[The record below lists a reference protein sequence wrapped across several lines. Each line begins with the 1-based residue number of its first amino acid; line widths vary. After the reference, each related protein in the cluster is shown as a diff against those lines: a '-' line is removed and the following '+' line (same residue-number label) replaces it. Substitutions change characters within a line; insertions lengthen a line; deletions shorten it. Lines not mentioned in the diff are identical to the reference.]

1 MANQGFVQELNLA
14 EVTDGEE
21 IILNLAG
28 GNAANDL
35 KVFQGLSSQKS
46 LLFFDRFKHLAR
58 TEESSKTIELGTEFV
73 FDSEY
78 SYTDDDVVEIQPIN
92 LIQDY
97 AFEYVGFDDD
107 GVLTNPLAGYDI
119 TFDRGNS
126 YEPGTYEVKFKGG
139 GGTNLSATA
148 TVVVSDGSV
157 GSVGFRGQI
166 SSVDI
171 TSSGTIQ
178 QSGTLIQGFKQTDV
192 LNVGEYRLQGTS
204 TFEVGDIPGDLA
216 GIDGEG
222 FTVTLTGF
230 PWRVILV
237 GNYAWDPSS
246 LETETLKIQISET
259 SSKLNGIYNVR
270 KDNGV
275 NKFVPPNDSTE
286 KAYDINRKLF
296 AQQTLTT
303 NLELFDIDGDGVLS
317 EFDIDLIEV
326 FFTNSQ
332 NFDQTILADFL
343 DDVKDWVDTYI
354 AANGLETGAIRTNAV
369 SLVAYMTG
377 LNPTITNVDGVGD
390 HGEADATDI
399 ALMREYIQNSTN
411 PDGATFDDPGYLY
424 QSVSATTSLGQSLV
438 NVTGLGHVIA
448 TEIRVPEYPNYVL
461 DTTKYVK
468 PFFTIFRDFGGSD
481 LNIFDSFSKF
491 GRKLTCTTD
500 QTNWVNI
507 PIGNAYTESNIDF
520 RVADKFT
527 SIIENVTIYYVVV
540 VASGNGF
547 SPTTTFS
554 SFNLTVISSVP
565 VIGSDDTGA
574 EYGIFDAN
582 GRDRFYL
589 RTAPRST
596 IDSDKEI
603 VLISETYVLDA
614 TESTTYSGSTV
625 PTTTLFPDV
634 IFKRDDSLTLE
645 NVGNLE
651 PPEILEN
658 ETVSEGYGREGGFSY
673 GVDEGYTVELDN
685 VGDTVDQSAYLKD
698 QKYRV
703 DKNLYYQRDIE
714 IDGLLAAYDP
724 DSFNSNDNQLAEE
737 SSPGI
742 FISDA
747 GSQVT
752 NNLRSDFAGKT
763 RSFSSDYNPWSI
775 SDGII
780 ETTSYRANIND
791 LLFST
796 KIDIDVRRNGGEA
809 PYATDNSKFV
819 DGNGALNETL
829 AQNFAVVPANPSA
842 YKLKITVNGED
853 FFIIMKKA

>member
-14 EVTDGEE
+14 EVTDGEQL
-21 IILNLAG
+21 ILNLAG
-28 GNAANDL
+28 ENAANDL

-46 LLFFDRFKHLAR
+46 LLFFDRFKHIAR
-58 TEESSKTIELGTEFV
+58 TQESSKTVELGTEFV
-73 FDSEY
+73 FNSEY

-97 AFEYVGFDDD
+97 DFEYVGFDGD
-107 GVLTNPLAGYDI
+107 GVLSNPLAGYDI

-126 YEPGTYEVKFKGG
+126 YAPGTYEVKFQGG
-139 GGTNLSATA
+139 SGTNLSATA

-157 GSVGFRGQI
+157 GTVGFRGQI
-166 SSVDI
+166 SSVEI
-171 TSSGTIQ
+171 TSSGTTQ

-192 LNVGEYRLQGTS
+192 LTVGQHRLQGAS
-204 TFEVGDIPGDLA
+204 TFEGGDIPGDLT
-216 GIDGEG
+216 GIAGEG

-230 PWRVILV
+230 PWRIILV
-237 GNYAWDPSS
+237 GNYAWDPSG
-246 LETETLKIQISET
+246 LETENLKIQVSET
-259 SSKLNGIYNVR
+259 SAKLNGIYDVR
-270 KDNGV
+270 KVNGV

-286 KAYDINRKLF
+286 KAYDVNRKLF

-326 FFTNSQ
+326 FFTNSE
-332 NFDQTILADFL
+332 NFDKTILSDYI
-343 DDVKDWVDTYI
+343 DDVKDWVDDYI
-354 AANGLETGAIRTNAV
+354 SINGLETGAIRTNAV

-377 LNPTITNVDGVGD
+377 LNPSITNVDGVGD

-399 ALMREYIQNSTN
+399 SLMRQYIQNSTN

-424 QSVSATTSLGQSLV
+424 QPVSATTSLGQSLV

-448 TEIRVPEYPNYVL
+448 TEVRVPEYPNYVL

-468 PFFTIFRDFGGSD
+468 PFFTIFKDLNGSD
-481 LNIFDSFSKF
+481 QNTFDSFSKF

-527 SIIENVTIYYVVV
+527 SIIDNVTIYYVIV

-547 SPTTTFS
+547 SPSTTFS
-554 SFNLTVISSVP
+554 SFNLTVLSSVP
-565 VIGSDDTGA
+565 VIGSDDTGV
-574 EYGIFDAN
+574 EYGVFDAN

-589 RTAPRST
+589 RTSPRST

-603 VLISETYVLDA
+603 VLISETYNLDA
-614 TESTTYSGSTV
+614 TESTTYSGTTV

-651 PPEILEN
+651 PPEILED
-658 ETVSEGYGREGGFSY
+658 ETVSSGYGREGGFSY
-673 GVDEGYTVELDN
+673 NVTEGYTVELDN
-685 VGDTVDQSAYLKD
+685 IGDTVDQSAYLKD

-703 DKNLYYQRDIE
+703 DRNLYYERNIE

-747 GSQVT
+747 GSQIT

-780 ETTSYRANIND
+780 ETTSYRVNIND
-791 LLFST
+791 LFFST
-796 KIDIDVRRNGGEA
+796 KIDIDLRKNGGAA

-819 DGNGALNETL
+819 GGNGALGESL
-829 AQNFAVVPANPSA
+829 SDNFAIVPANPSA
-842 YKLKITVNGED
+842 YKLKITINGED